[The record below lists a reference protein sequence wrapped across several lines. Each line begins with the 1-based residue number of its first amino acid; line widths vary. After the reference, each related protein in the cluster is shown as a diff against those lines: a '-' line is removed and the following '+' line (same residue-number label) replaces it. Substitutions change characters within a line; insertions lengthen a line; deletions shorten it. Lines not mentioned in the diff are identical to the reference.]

1 MAKLYI
7 VKQSDDS
14 LSIVRIVGDDLD
26 GLKLTKTLFE
36 HSRTT
41 DRNGHFDPAVHTREA
56 IAAGISG
63 HRALSL
69 TGEIDDADL
78 PTDRTF
84 RDAWEWVD

>member
-41 DRNGHFDPAVHTREA
+41 DRNKHFDPAVHTREV
-56 IAAGISG
+56 IAAGIAG